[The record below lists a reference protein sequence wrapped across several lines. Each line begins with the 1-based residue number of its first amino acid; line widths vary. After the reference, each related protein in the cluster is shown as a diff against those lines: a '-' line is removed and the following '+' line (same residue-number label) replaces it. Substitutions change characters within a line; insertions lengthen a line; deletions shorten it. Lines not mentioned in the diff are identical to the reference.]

1 MNRVKSR
8 EYLLQLAYQMEITS
22 ETALETFNS
31 FMENE
36 DISKD
41 DLDLAYIK
49 SGLLGIEEN
58 KEKLD
63 SLIESQLVKWKLN
76 RISKVNLSI
85 LRIDLDLAYIKSGLL
100 GIEENKEKLDSL
112 IESQLVKWKLNRI
125 SKVNLS
131 ILRISTY
138 EILFAEDVPGKVSIN
153 EAIELC
159 KKYSDNKSVSF
170 INGVLD
176 KVYKNMQ

>member
-41 DLDLAYIK
+41 
-49 SGLLGIEEN
+49 
-58 KEKLD
+58 
-63 SLIESQLVKWKLN
+63 
-76 RISKVNLSI
+76 
-85 LRIDLDLAYIKSGLL
+85 DLDLAYIKSGLL

>member
-85 LRIDLDLAYIKSGLL
+85 LRISA
-100 GIEENKEKLDSL
+100 
-112 IESQLVKWKLNRI
+112 
-125 SKVNLS
+125 
-131 ILRISTY
+131 Y

>member
-41 DLDLAYIK
+41 
-49 SGLLGIEEN
+49 
-58 KEKLD
+58 
-63 SLIESQLVKWKLN
+63 
-76 RISKVNLSI
+76 
-85 LRIDLDLAYIKSGLL
+85 DLDLAYIKSGLL

-176 KVYKNMQ
+176 KVYRNMQ

>member
-36 DISKD
+36 DICKD
-41 DLDLAYIK
+41 
-49 SGLLGIEEN
+49 
-58 KEKLD
+58 
-63 SLIESQLVKWKLN
+63 
-76 RISKVNLSI
+76 
-85 LRIDLDLAYIKSGLL
+85 DLDLAYIKSGLL

-138 EILFAEDVPGKVSIN
+138 EMLFAEDVPGKVSIN

>member
-22 ETALETFNS
+22 ETASETFNS
-31 FMENE
+31 FIENE

-41 DLDLAYIK
+41 DLDLEYIK
-49 SGLLGIEEN
+49 LGLLGIEEN
-58 KEKLD
+58 KEMLD
-63 SLIESQLVKWKLN
+63 SLIQ
-76 RISKVNLSI
+76 
-85 LRIDLDLAYIKSGLL
+85 
-100 GIEENKEKLDSL
+100 
-112 IESQLVKWKLNRI
+112 SQLVKWKLNRI

-138 EILFAEDVPGKVSIN
+138 EMLFADDIPGKVSIN

-176 KVYKNMQ
+176 KVYKNIQ

>member
-85 LRIDLDLAYIKSGLL
+85 LRI
-100 GIEENKEKLDSL
+100 
-112 IESQLVKWKLNRI
+112 
-125 SKVNLS
+125 
-131 ILRISTY
+131 STY
-138 EILFAEDVPGKVSIN
+138 EMLFAEYVPGKVSIN

>member
-85 LRIDLDLAYIKSGLL
+85 LK
-100 GIEENKEKLDSL
+100 
-112 IESQLVKWKLNRI
+112 
-125 SKVNLS
+125 
-131 ILRISTY
+131 ISTY
-138 EILFAEDVPGKVSIN
+138 EMLFAEDVPGKVSIN

>member
-22 ETALETFNS
+22 ETASETFNS
-31 FMENE
+31 FIENE

-41 DLDLAYIK
+41 DLDLEYIK
-49 SGLLGIEEN
+49 SGLLGIEKN

-63 SLIESQLVKWKLN
+63 SLIQ
-76 RISKVNLSI
+76 
-85 LRIDLDLAYIKSGLL
+85 
-100 GIEENKEKLDSL
+100 
-112 IESQLVKWKLNRI
+112 SQLVKWKLNRI

-138 EILFAEDVPGKVSIN
+138 EMLFTDDIPGKVSIN

-176 KVYKNMQ
+176 KVYKNIQ

>member
-49 SGLLGIEEN
+49 SGLLGIEEK

-63 SLIESQLVKWKLN
+63 SLIESQLVKWT
-76 RISKVNLSI
+76 
-85 LRIDLDLAYIKSGLL
+85 
-100 GIEENKEKLDSL
+100 
-112 IESQLVKWKLNRI
+112 LNRI

>member
-41 DLDLAYIK
+41 DLDI
-49 SGLLGIEEN
+49 
-58 KEKLD
+58 
-63 SLIESQLVKWKLN
+63 
-76 RISKVNLSI
+76 
-85 LRIDLDLAYIKSGLL
+85 AYIKSGLL

>member
-63 SLIESQLVKWKLN
+63 SLIESQLVKGN
-76 RISKVNLSI
+76 
-85 LRIDLDLAYIKSGLL
+85 
-100 GIEENKEKLDSL
+100 
-112 IESQLVKWKLNRI
+112 LNRI

-176 KVYKNMQ
+176 KVYKNIK

>member
-22 ETALETFNS
+22 ETALETINS

-41 DLDLAYIK
+41 
-49 SGLLGIEEN
+49 
-58 KEKLD
+58 
-63 SLIESQLVKWKLN
+63 
-76 RISKVNLSI
+76 
-85 LRIDLDLAYIKSGLL
+85 DLDLAYIKSGLL

>member
-63 SLIESQLVKWKLN
+63 SI
-76 RISKVNLSI
+76 
-85 LRIDLDLAYIKSGLL
+85 
-100 GIEENKEKLDSL
+100 

-138 EILFAEDVPGKVSIN
+138 EILFAEDVPEKVSIN

>member
-85 LRIDLDLAYIKSGLL
+85 LRI
-100 GIEENKEKLDSL
+100 
-112 IESQLVKWKLNRI
+112 
-125 SKVNLS
+125 
-131 ILRISTY
+131 STY

-170 INGVLD
+170 INSS
-176 KVYKNMQ
+176 KNRCT

>member
-58 KEKLD
+58 KEKLNA
-63 SLIESQLVKWKLN
+63 LIEDQLVKWKLN

-85 LRIDLDLAYIKSGLL
+85 LRIA
-100 GIEENKEKLDSL
+100 
-112 IESQLVKWKLNRI
+112 
-125 SKVNLS
+125 
-131 ILRISTY
+131 TY
-138 EILFAEDVPGKVSIN
+138 EMLFAEDVPGKVSIN

-176 KVYKNMQ
+176 KIYKNMK

>member
-49 SGLLGIEEN
+49 SGLLGIEEK
-58 KEKLD
+58 KEKL
-63 SLIESQLVKWKLN
+63 
-76 RISKVNLSI
+76 
-85 LRIDLDLAYIKSGLL
+85 Y
-100 GIEENKEKLDSL
+100 SL

-138 EILFAEDVPGKVSIN
+138 EMLFAEDVPGKVSIN

>member
-8 EYLLQLAYQMEITS
+8 GYLLQLAYQMEITS

-41 DLDLAYIK
+41 
-49 SGLLGIEEN
+49 
-58 KEKLD
+58 
-63 SLIESQLVKWKLN
+63 
-76 RISKVNLSI
+76 
-85 LRIDLDLAYIKSGLL
+85 DLDLAYIKSGLL

>member
-22 ETALETFNS
+22 ETAIETFNS

-41 DLDLAYIK
+41 
-49 SGLLGIEEN
+49 
-58 KEKLD
+58 
-63 SLIESQLVKWKLN
+63 
-76 RISKVNLSI
+76 
-85 LRIDLDLAYIKSGLL
+85 DLDLAYIKSGLL

>member
-1 MNRVKSR
+1 MNRIKSR

-41 DLDLAYIK
+41 
-49 SGLLGIEEN
+49 
-58 KEKLD
+58 
-63 SLIESQLVKWKLN
+63 
-76 RISKVNLSI
+76 
-85 LRIDLDLAYIKSGLL
+85 DLDLAYIKSGLL

>member
-49 SGLLGIEEN
+49 SGLLG
-58 KEKLD
+58 
-63 SLIESQLVKWKLN
+63 
-76 RISKVNLSI
+76 R
-85 LRIDLDLAYIKSGLL
+85 
-100 GIEENKEKLDSL
+100 EENKEKLDSL

>member
-22 ETALETFNS
+22 ETALES

-76 RISKVNLSI
+76 RISKVNLS
-85 LRIDLDLAYIKSGLL
+85 
-100 GIEENKEKLDSL
+100 N
-112 IESQLVKWKLNRI
+112 
-125 SKVNLS
+125 
-131 ILRISTY
+131 LRISTY

-176 KVYKNMQ
+176 KVYKNIK

>member
-85 LRIDLDLAYIKSGLL
+85 LRI
-100 GIEENKEKLDSL
+100 
-112 IESQLVKWKLNRI
+112 
-125 SKVNLS
+125 
-131 ILRISTY
+131 STY

-159 KKYSDNKSVSF
+159 KKYSDNKLVSF

>member
-85 LRIDLDLAYIKSGLL
+85 LRI
-100 GIEENKEKLDSL
+100 
-112 IESQLVKWKLNRI
+112 
-125 SKVNLS
+125 
-131 ILRISTY
+131 STY
-138 EILFAEDVPGKVSIN
+138 EILFAEDIPGKVSIN

>member
-85 LRIDLDLAYIKSGLL
+85 LRI
-100 GIEENKEKLDSL
+100 
-112 IESQLVKWKLNRI
+112 
-125 SKVNLS
+125 
-131 ILRISTY
+131 STY
-138 EILFAEDVPGKVSIN
+138 EILFADDVPGKVSIN

>member
-49 SGLLGIEEN
+49 L
-58 KEKLD
+58 
-63 SLIESQLVKWKLN
+63 
-76 RISKVNLSI
+76 
-85 LRIDLDLAYIKSGLL
+85 GLL

-176 KVYKNMQ
+176 KVYKNIQ

>member
-85 LRIDLDLAYIKSGLL
+85 LRI
-100 GIEENKEKLDSL
+100 
-112 IESQLVKWKLNRI
+112 
-125 SKVNLS
+125 
-131 ILRISTY
+131 STY
-138 EILFAEDVPGKVSIN
+138 EILFAEDIPGKVSIN

-176 KVYKNMQ
+176 KVYKNMK

>member
-36 DISKD
+36 DISK
-41 DLDLAYIK
+41 
-49 SGLLGIEEN
+49 E
-58 KEKLD
+58 
-63 SLIESQLVKWKLN
+63 
-76 RISKVNLSI
+76 
-85 LRIDLDLAYIKSGLL
+85 DLDLAYIKSGLL

>member
-85 LRIDLDLAYIKSGLL
+85 LRI
-100 GIEENKEKLDSL
+100 
-112 IESQLVKWKLNRI
+112 
-125 SKVNLS
+125 
-131 ILRISTY
+131 STY

-159 KKYSDNKSVSF
+159 KNIQI
-170 INGVLD
+170 INQFHL
-176 KVYKNMQ
+176 

>member
-8 EYLLQLAYQMEITS
+8 EHLLQLAYQMEITS
-22 ETALETFNS
+22 ESALETFND
-31 FMENE
+31 FVENE
-36 DISKD
+36 EILKT

-49 SGLLGIEEN
+49 SGLLGIEEH
-58 KEKLD
+58 KEELNA
-63 SLIESQLVKWKLN
+63 LIE
-76 RISKVNLSI
+76 
-85 LRIDLDLAYIKSGLL
+85 A
-100 GIEENKEKLDSL
+100 
-112 IESQLVKWKLNRI
+112 QLVKWKLNRI

-138 EILFAEDVPGKVSIN
+138 EMLFADDVPGKVSIN

-176 KVYKNMQ
+176 KVYKNMN

>member
-8 EYLLQLAYQMEITS
+8 EYLLQLAYQMEINS

-85 LRIDLDLAYIKSGLL
+85 LRI
-100 GIEENKEKLDSL
+100 
-112 IESQLVKWKLNRI
+112 
-125 SKVNLS
+125 
-131 ILRISTY
+131 STY
-138 EILFAEDVPGKVSIN
+138 EMLFAEDVPGKVSIN

>member
-85 LRIDLDLAYIKSGLL
+85 LRI
-100 GIEENKEKLDSL
+100 
-112 IESQLVKWKLNRI
+112 
-125 SKVNLS
+125 
-131 ILRISTY
+131 STY
-138 EILFAEDVPGKVSIN
+138 EMLFAEDVPGKVSIN

-176 KVYKNMQ
+176 KVYKDMQ

>member
-41 DLDLAYIK
+41 
-49 SGLLGIEEN
+49 E
-58 KEKLD
+58 
-63 SLIESQLVKWKLN
+63 
-76 RISKVNLSI
+76 
-85 LRIDLDLAYIKSGLL
+85 LDLAYIKSGLL

-176 KVYKNMQ
+176 KVYKNIK

>member
-22 ETALETFNS
+22 ETAVETFDS

-36 DISKD
+36 EISKD

-49 SGLLGIEEN
+49 KALIGIEEN

-63 SLIESQLVKWKLN
+63 SLIES
-76 RISKVNLSI
+76 
-85 LRIDLDLAYIKSGLL
+85 
-100 GIEENKEKLDSL
+100 E
-112 IESQLVKWKLNRI
+112 LVKWKLNRI

-138 EILFAEDVPGKVSIN
+138 EMLFLEDVPGKVSIN

-176 KVYKNMQ
+176 KIYKNMK